1 MKSMGTGAVTG
12 GLGPAADLPQDSNER
27 LVQSNKP
34 QLFQDEGKEGAVSSG
49 KQIAYKSNIASQRT
63 GLQSGG
69 GNPRN
74 EAGSASP

>member
-1 MKSMGTGAVTG
+1 MKSMGTGGVG
-12 GLGPAADLPQDSNER
+12 GSLGGPVEAEDSAER
-27 LVQSNKP
+27 LAQSNKP
-34 QLFQDEGKEGAVSSG
+34 QLFQDEGQERAVSSG